1 MHVEDRTPDRETTV
15 RRRKYI
21 VSCPACDGTGRVLR
35 DGSRV
40 ATGCRLCWEHGVVAQ
55 IVADSYSPGRD

>member
-1 MHVEDRTPDRETTV
+1 MHAEDSRPGQENG

-40 ATGCRLCWEHGVVAQ
+40 ATGCRLCWERGVVAQ
-55 IVADSYSPGRD
+55 IVADSYTPGRD